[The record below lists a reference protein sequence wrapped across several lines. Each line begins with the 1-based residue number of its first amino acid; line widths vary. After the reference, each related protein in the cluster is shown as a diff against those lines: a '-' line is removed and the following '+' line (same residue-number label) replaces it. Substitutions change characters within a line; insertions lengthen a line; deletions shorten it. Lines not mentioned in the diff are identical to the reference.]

1 MSETDQAQVLFELQP
16 VVHGRFLGVAAL
28 NRPARLNA
36 LNLQMCRMLLDQ
48 FRIWASDES
57 VVGILL
63 VGAGA
68 KGFCAG
74 GDVAE
79 IARNIRAGGP
89 NRFVYGDQFFGIEY
103 QLDLLIHQFP
113 KPVIAFAHGVC
124 MGGGLGLFAG
134 ASHRIV
140 SDQAKLGMPEIHIG
154 LFPDVGGGYF
164 LNRMPGNAGV
174 LMATT
179 GLVINEADA
188 LFGGLADFFW
198 PVEDRA
204 KLIQGLAQL
213 DWTGDARVDRE
224 RLSLWLLMASRKYSS
239 GLPSSNLRQYFDAI
253 RYLAMLPN
261 PIALRDA
268 LLAAAREDPWFQTPA
283 DSLSHGSPTSAALI
297 IEYLRRCKRMSLQQV
312 LELDWIVASNCQR
325 GHDFSEGVRALLID
339 KDRKPKWSP
348 KKRKTSALN
357 WLPHIFSSD
366 LAKQAFASVPRPC
379 GSQLLRQSLQ
389 WRTAR

>member
-1 MSETDQAQVLFELQP
+1 MSEADQAPVLFERQP
-16 VVHGRFLGVAAL
+16 VVDGRFLGIASL

-36 LNLQMCRMLLDQ
+36 LNLPMCRLLLDQ

-57 VVGILL
+57 VIGILL
-63 VGAGA
+63 IGAGA

-79 IARNIRAGGP
+79 VARNIRAGGP
-89 NRFVYGDQFFGIEY
+89 DRFVYGDQFFGIEY

-113 KPVIAFAHGVC
+113 KPIIAYAHGVC

-164 LNRMPGNAGV
+164 LNRMPGNAGL
-174 LMATT
+174 LMAMT

-198 PVEDRA
+198 PVEDRT
-204 KLIQGLAQL
+204 KLIQGLTQIH
-213 DWTGDARVDRE
+213 WTGDARTDRE
-224 RLSLWLLMASRKYSS
+224 RVSLWLLLASRKYSS
-239 GLPSSNLRQYFDAI
+239 GLPTSNLKQYFDAI
-253 RYLAMLPN
+253 RYLTMLPN
-261 PIALRDA
+261 AIGLRDA
-268 LLAAAREDPWFQTPA
+268 LLAAAREDPWFQAPA
-283 DSLSHGSPTSAALI
+283 DALLHGSPTSAALI
-297 IEYLRRCKRMSLQQV
+297 LEYLRRTRKMSLQQV
-312 LELDWIVASNCQR
+312 LELDGVVARNCQR
-325 GHDFSEGVRALLID
+325 KHDFAEGVRALLID

-348 KKRKTSALN
+348 DKIEDVSPELISA
-357 WLPHIFSSD
+357 HF
-366 LAKQAFASVPRPC
+366 
-379 GSQLLRQSLQ
+379 Q
-389 WRTAR
+389 W